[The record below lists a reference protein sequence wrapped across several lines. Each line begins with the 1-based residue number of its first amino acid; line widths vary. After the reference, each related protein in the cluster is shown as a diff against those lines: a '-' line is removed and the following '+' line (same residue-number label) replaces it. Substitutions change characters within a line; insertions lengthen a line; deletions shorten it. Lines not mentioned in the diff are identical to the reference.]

1 MLGFMGYNIPT
12 RYRGT
17 IGLFFLV
24 FKFKFIAEGT
34 SVFLR
39 CIYVKVYIYNYYF
52 RKPGLVTI

>member
-1 MLGFMGYNIPT
+1 MDYNIPT

-24 FKFKFIAEGT
+24 FNFKFIAEGT